1 MENRIDYRVEN
12 HIAHVHLIRADK
24 MNALDAEMM
33 DALIEAGERVKAD
46 DSLRAVVLSGEG
58 RAFCAGLDMGNFAA
72 MAGGGDAGVS
82 GKGKERQLL
91 AARSHGLANRPQ
103 KVAFTWREVQ
113 VPVIAAAQGFAL
125 GGGFQVFMGAD
136 MRYAAPGTKF
146 SIMEARWGLIPDM
159 GTTHVMARLARED
172 IVKELAMTA
181 RIFEAEEAYEHG
193 FLTRIC
199 DDPIAAAFETATAI
213 ASRNP
218 HAIRA
223 TKQLFNEPADR
234 FVAETLMLESV
245 LQDDII
251 GSPNQV
257 EAVKA
262 ELEGREAVFS
272 DALPAKAAE

>member
-1 MENRIDYRVEN
+1 MENRIAYRVEN

-82 GKGKERQLL
+82 GNQKQRQPL

-146 SIMEARWGLIPDM
+146 SIMESRWGLVPDM

-181 RIFEAEEAYEHG
+181 RIFEAEEAYEYG

-213 ASRNP
+213 AARNP
-218 HAIRA
+218 DAIRA

-234 FVAETLMLESV
+234 LVADTLLLESV
-245 LQDDII
+245 LQDEII

-272 DALPAKAAE
+272 NGAAQKAAE

>member
-33 DALIEAGERVKAD
+33 EALIEAGERVKAD

-82 GKGKERQLL
+82 GEGKERQLL

-146 SIMEARWGLIPDM
+146 SIMESRWGLVPDM

-181 RIFEAEEAYEHG
+181 RIFEAEEAYEYG

-213 ASRNP
+213 AARNP
-218 HAIRA
+218 DAIRA

-234 FVAETLMLESV
+234 LVADTLLLESV
-245 LQDDII
+245 LQDEII

-272 DALPAKAAE
+272 NGAAQKAAE

>member
-223 TKQLFNEPADR
+223 TKRLFNEPADR

-272 DALPAKAAE
+272 DARPAKAAE

>member
-1 MENRIDYRVEN
+1 MENRIAYRVEN

-72 MAGGGDAGVS
+72 MAGGEDAGVS
-82 GKGKERQLL
+82 GNQKQRQPL

-146 SIMEARWGLIPDM
+146 SIMESRWGLVPDM

-181 RIFEAEEAYEHG
+181 RIFEAEEAYEYG

-213 ASRNP
+213 AARNP
-218 HAIRA
+218 DAIRA

-234 FVAETLMLESV
+234 FVADTLLLESV
-245 LQDDII
+245 LQDEII

-272 DALPAKAAE
+272 NGAAQKAAE